1 MNISQ
6 AAEAT
11 GLSTKAIRY
20 YEELKLVVPARD
32 LNNSYRVYSAEDVD
46 RLSFLQRA
54 RAVGFD
60 LDVCRELLALYADPQ
75 RRCEQVKA
83 LVLEKLLHID
93 HQIATLM
100 KMRTMLEKM
109 ANDCAGDATS
119 NCAIINRLSG
129 DDPATSQMA
138 NGITFTLLGESPAD

>member
-6 AAEAT
+6 AAEVS

-20 YEELKLVVPARD
+20 YEELGLVVPARD
-32 LNNSYRVYSAEDVD
+32 ANNSYRVYSTQDVD

-60 LDVCRELLALYADPQ
+60 LEVCRELLTLYANPQ

-83 LVLEKLLHID
+83 LVVEKLLHID
-93 HQIATLM
+93 NQVAALM
-100 KMRTMLEKM
+100 KMRGTLEKM
-109 ANDCAGDATS
+109 AGDCAGDSTS
-119 NCAIINRLSG
+119 NCAIINQLSG
-129 DDPATSQMA
+129 DDAPSDSVVT
-138 NGITFTLLGESPAD
+138 GITFRILGE

>member
-6 AAEAT
+6 AAEAS
-11 GLSTKAIRY
+11 GLSSKAIRY
-20 YEELKLVVPARD
+20 YEELGLVVPARD
-32 LNNSYRVYSAEDVD
+32 MNNSYRVYSSQDID

-60 LDVCRELLALYADPQ
+60 LDVCRELLALYADPE

-83 LVLEKLLHID
+83 LVMEK
-93 HQIATLM
+93 IAHLDQQVAALM
-100 KMRTMLEKM
+100 KMRATLEQM
-109 ANDCAGDATS
+109 AADCAGDATN

-129 DDPATSQMA
+129 EKDEGHASPA
-138 NGITFTLLGESPAD
+138 GITFMLLGESTAD